1 LEKSLVGVNRSV
13 VSFGIGA
20 EKEGLVGV
28 DAGRDAMGRFDV
40 HFDELWT
47 LSYRVAFKILGDRE
61 EASDVA
67 QDAVFKTAQK
77 WGRVEGFASAFAA
90 RVASQRA
97 IDVIRRRRPL
107 NASSRTGT
115 PGFPVEE
122 RDELV
127 DVLRGLPGRQRDT
140 VVLRYLA
147 DLSERETADVLG
159 CSPGAVKQH
168 AARGLA
174 ALKAALIDL
183 QTGA

>member
-1 LEKSLVGVNRSV
+1 
-13 VSFGIGA
+13 
-20 EKEGLVGV
+20 V
-28 DAGRDAMGRFDV
+28 DADRRAMERFDV
-40 HFDELWT
+40 HFDELWK

-77 WGRVEGFASAFAA
+77 WRRVALFAPAFAA

-97 IDVIRRRRPL
+97 IDVLRRRRPL
-107 NASSRTGT
+107 GALWVATVNPA
-115 PGFPVEE
+115 FPIEE

-127 DVLRGLPGRQRDT
+127 GVLRALPGRQRDA

-147 DLSERETADVLG
+147 DLSEHDTAAALG
-159 CSPGAVKQH
+159 CSQGAVKQH

-174 ALKAALIDL
+174 ALKAALTDM